1 MDQRRAEIVARN
13 RAAKANRIITYL
25 DRHLGQPATA
35 ADVENWKVAQWQRAI
50 TRAGE
55 TFNQAD
61 PMATPNAVISRLRV
75 RDRLAAERRRGR
87 VRHLVAV

>member
-1 MDQRRAEIVARN
+1 MDHRRAEIVARN

-25 DRHLGQPATA
+25 DRHLGQRATA
-35 ADVENWKVAQWQRAI
+35 ADVEHWKVTQWQRAI

-55 TFNQAD
+55 TFNSDD
-61 PMATPNAVISRLRV
+61 PMATPNAVIARLQL
-75 RDRLAAERRRGR
+75 RDRVNGEKRRSR